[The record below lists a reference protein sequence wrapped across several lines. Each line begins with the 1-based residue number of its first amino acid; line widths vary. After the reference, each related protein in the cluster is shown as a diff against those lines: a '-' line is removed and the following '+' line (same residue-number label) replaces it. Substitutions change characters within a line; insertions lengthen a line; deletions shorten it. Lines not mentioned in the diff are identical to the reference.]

1 MAVLICRGGDSPSPS
16 VARWVISRGTV
27 DNRIRSVAVKMAR
40 TVKCLIGVDEK
51 ISFANVAKPLSS
63 AETSAWNMKPWHAVC
78 VYIYMHVS
86 SIDERGQIGPN
97 KFRFINIE
105 CFDIDYL
112 IEIIFLALAKR
123 MIERSFVVN
132 GFLRSLIYLCK
143 FCKMF

>member
-16 VARWVISRGTV
+16 AARWVISRGTV

-78 VYIYMHVS
+78 VYIYARKL
-86 SIDERGQIGPN
+86 DRWTRQIGPN